1 MESHFE
7 FFSASKL
14 GKDFLDNEK
23 LMKDFLSYNRD
34 EFLDLHHKVREQDWE
49 LTYAKLMLMVRS
61 KVYQAKYL

>member
-49 LTYAKLMLMVRS
+49 LTYSKLMLMVRS

>member
-23 LMKDFLSYNRD
+23 LMKDFLSYSRD
-34 EFLDLHHKVREQDWE
+34 EFLDLH
-49 LTYAKLMLMVRS
+49 
-61 KVYQAKYL
+61 